1 MEEDD
6 DSVGSA
12 AFGIESSTTSFSGG
26 ALRAPPPRHVLLELD
41 DDVDEGDLLED
52 SGGAATD
59 DSDDDFAV
67 EESDEEEDDDENR
80 RAAHAAKTS
89 GIKGAIPRP
98 RGGAPRG
105 ATWDYRKGVW
115 VAKTPAPPRVVVSYS
130 VLPALPKANTTSSR
144 FWGVSWYAAR
154 SKWRAGYRD
163 GSAPSK
169 KVEVGY
175 YSDEEVAAFFYNEA
189 VIAAGLEHLRV
200 VNRVD
205 ASGRPLPKD

>member
-1 MEEDD
+1 MLCAR
-6 DSVGSA
+6 S
-12 AFGIESSTTSFSGG
+12 
-26 ALRAPPPRHVLLELD
+26 
-41 DDVDEGDLLED
+41 
-52 SGGAATD
+52 
-59 DSDDDFAV
+59 
-67 EESDEEEDDDENR
+67 R
-80 RAAHAAKTS
+80 RATCRS
-89 GIKGAIPRP
+89 N
-98 RGGAPRG
+98 
-105 ATWDYRKGVW
+105 
-115 VAKTPAPPRVVVSYS
+115 S
-130 VLPALPKANTTSSR
+130 KANTTSSR

-163 GSAPSK
+163 GSTPSK